1 MIPQIMYIQT
11 MIHLHYPRHVRRP
24 HRHLGPV
31 LEHHVPNLWDVLAN
45 LDLNLVDKRTV
56 EE

>member
-1 MIPQIMYIQT
+1 MIPQTMYIQT